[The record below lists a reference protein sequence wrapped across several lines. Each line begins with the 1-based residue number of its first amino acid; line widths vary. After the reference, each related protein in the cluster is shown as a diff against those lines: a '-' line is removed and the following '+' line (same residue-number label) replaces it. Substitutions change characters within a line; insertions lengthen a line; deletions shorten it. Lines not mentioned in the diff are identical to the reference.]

1 MQFLFETLRL
11 GFANLLLHKM
21 RSVLTALGIIFG
33 VAAVIAVVAIGEG
46 NKRQLLA
53 DIEKLGA
60 RNIII
65 RSIKPQETQQRSQ
78 RQRTLMYGLTRADY
92 RRLEDIQFKTGL
104 ISRIVP
110 LKLTGTK
117 VSVGDKQEDAKVFGT
132 TPDLLGVTSLHVERG
147 RYLTEADEQRF
158 ERVAVIGAEVARR
171 LFPLTDPLDGH
182 ITVHNGPMQASF
194 KVVGLLR
201 PVGLAGGAGA
211 TLVGRDLNFDV
222 HIPIAAA
229 QEQFGDRIVTIKPG
243 TMESVVN
250 ELEEI
255 YVESANQAVVRPLA
269 EQVKRVIEFEHLTKG
284 NDATV
289 FVPLELLEQSERTAM
304 MFTYF
309 LGFIAGISLLV
320 GGIGIMNIMLATVTE
335 RTREIGIRRALGATR
350 RHITAQFLV
359 EITTLAGVGGIIG
372 VGLGLAATAVLNLFH
387 EKLNLGRLVIT
398 PWSIGVSL
406 GVAVVV
412 GIVFGLYPAM
422 KAARQDP
429 IVALRHD

>member
-1 MQFLFETLRL
+1 MQFLLETLRL

-65 RSIKPQETQQRSQ
+65 RSVKPQESQQRSQ
-78 RQRTLMYGLTRADY
+78 RQRTLSYGLTRADY
-92 RRLEDIQFKTGL
+92 RRLEDIQVKSGL

-110 LKLTGTK
+110 LKLSGTK
-117 VSVGDKQEDAKVFGT
+117 VSVLDKQEDAKVFGT
-132 TPDLLGVTSLHVERG
+132 TPDLLGVTSLSVERG
-147 RYLTEADEQRF
+147 RYITEADEQRF

-182 ITVHNGPMQASF
+182 ITVHNGPLQASF

-211 TLVGRDLNFDV
+211 TLVGRDFNFDV
-222 HIPIAAA
+222 HVPIAAA

-243 TMESVVN
+243 TMESVVS

-255 YVESANQAVVRPLA
+255 YVESANQEVVRPLA

-350 RHITAQFLV
+350 RHIIAQFLV
-359 EITTLAGVGGIIG
+359 EITTLAGVGGVIG
-372 VGLGLAATAVLNLFH
+372 VGLGLTATAVLNLFH
-387 EKLNLGRLVIT
+387 DKLNLGRLVIT

-406 GVAVVV
+406 AW
-412 GIVFGLYPAM
+412 
-422 KAARQDP
+422 R
-429 IVALRHD
+429 

>member
-1 MQFLFETLRL
+1 MQFLLETLRL

-65 RSIKPQETQQRSQ
+65 RSVKPQESQQRSQ
-78 RQRTLMYGLTRADY
+78 RQRTLSYGLTRADY
-92 RRLEDIQFKTGL
+92 RRLEDIQVKTGL

-110 LKLTGTK
+110 LKLSGTK
-117 VSVGDKQEDAKVFGT
+117 VSVLDKQEDAKVFGT
-132 TPDLLGVTSLHVERG
+132 TPDLLGVTSLSVERG
-147 RYLTEADEQRF
+147 RYITEADEQRF

-182 ITVHNGPMQASF
+182 ITVHNGPLQASF

-211 TLVGRDLNFDV
+211 TLVGRDFNFDV
-222 HIPIAAA
+222 HVPIAAA

-243 TMESVVN
+243 TMESVVS

-255 YVESANQAVVRPLA
+255 YVESANQEVVRPLA

-350 RHITAQFLV
+350 RHIIAQFLV
-359 EITTLAGVGGIIG
+359 EITTLAGVGGVIG
-372 VGLGLAATAVLNLFH
+372 VGLGLTATAVLNLFH
-387 EKLNLGRLVIT
+387 DKLNLGRLVIT